1 MRLNKSNSPIGF
13 LDSGLGGLTVLK
25 EALKI
30 MPNENYIYYGD
41 SKNAPYGTKS
51 VEEIKMLTFKAVEF
65 LLEKGVKGIV
75 VACNTATSAAVAE
88 LRIKYPKLPLVGI
101 EPAIKPAVE
110 NNHGGAI
117 IMMATP
123 MTVKQKKFNV
133 LLDKYRDRA
142 EIIPMPCDGLMEF
155 VESGI
160 LEGEKLNSYLED
172 KLGQYKSQSIDSV
185 VLGCTHYPFVKE
197 EIKKVIGE
205 NIDLIDGGY
214 GTVKEI
220 QRRLSE
226 QDLLNKNQDKGS
238 VTIYNSSND
247 ESLIKLSKELIY
259 K

>member
-1 MRLNKSNSPIGF
+1 MNKSNSPIGF

-30 MPNENYIYYGD
+30 MPNEDYIYYGD

-51 VEEIKMLTFKAVEF
+51 VEDIKILTFKAVEF
-65 LLEKGVKGIV
+65 LLEKDVKGIV

-123 MTVKQKKFNV
+123 MTVKQKKFNI

-142 EIIPMPCDGLMEF
+142 KIIPVPCDGLMEF
-155 VESGI
+155 VESGV
-160 LEGEKLNSYLED
+160 LEGKELNSYLQD
-172 KLGQYKSQSIDSV
+172 KLGEYKSQSIDSI

-214 GTVKEI
+214 GTVREI

-226 QDLLNKNQDKGS
+226 QDLLNKSQDKGS

-247 ESLIKLSKELIY
+247 EALIKLSRELIY

>member
-1 MRLNKSNSPIGF
+1 MNKSNSPIGF

-30 MPNENYIYYGD
+30 MPNEDYIYYGD

-51 VEEIKMLTFKAVEF
+51 VEDIKILTFKAVEF

-123 MTVKQKKFNV
+123 MTVKQKKFNI

-142 EIIPMPCDGLMEF
+142 KIIPVPCDGLMEF
-155 VESGI
+155 VESGV
-160 LEGEKLNSYLED
+160 LEGKELNSYLQD
-172 KLGQYKSQSIDSV
+172 KLGEYKSQSIDSI
-185 VLGCTHYPFVKE
+185 VLGCTHYPFVKQ
-197 EIKKVIGE
+197 EIKNVIGE

-214 GTVKEI
+214 GTVREI

-226 QDLLNKNQDKGS
+226 QDLLNKSQDKGS

-247 ESLIKLSKELIY
+247 EALIKLSRELIY